1 MKVLYLRT
9 PYGSQY
15 HIWEN
20 GNIKRL
26 DQRDFV
32 PSGDWTMLGIEH
44 VKKSRFI
51 PLADLFQSVPANL
64 LYKNGKPQWTVR
76 DLDHGSQRSWGNTRA
91 HGVYLLYAV
100 EISDDTHSE

>member
-1 MKVLYLRT
+1 MKVLCLRT

-15 HIWEN
+15 HIYEN

-26 DQRDFV
+26 DQPSFV
-32 PSGDWTMLGIEH
+32 PSGDWKMLGIEH
-44 VKKSRFI
+44 VRRSCFI
-51 PLADLFQSVPANL
+51 PLADLFEHIPANL

-91 HGVYLLYAV
+91 HGVYLLCVIEV
-100 EISDDTHSE
+100 ERQ